1 MTEVPKFAHVGEA
14 IKARRVAL
22 GLTQEDLCERLGWD
36 KRRISDVS
44 QIETGARA
52 NLTIDRL
59 RGFARALDSSVSD
72 LVHGLSSETVAV
84 GQ

>member
-1 MTEVPKFAHVGEA
+1 MTEEQKYSHVGEA

-22 GLTQEDLCERLGWD
+22 GLTQEDLCDRLGWD

-52 NLTIDRL
+52 NLTVDRL
-59 RGFARALDSSVSD
+59 RAFARALDSSVSD
-72 LVHGLSSETVAV
+72 LVHGLSLEQVPV
-84 GQ
+84 